1 MLVILHFIGS
11 SMALPNGLARLPLL
25 GWNSW
30 CSFGPCGTDVCTEA
44 QVNDTMTAM
53 TENGLISLG
62 YNYFTLDDC
71 FAMRRN
77 SQGILFPDPAL
88 FPNGF
93 APLVAR
99 AHALG
104 LKFGIYTSAGN
115 FTCKAKKVNCNGTC
129 NVGSLGHYSQDA
141 QTFARWGLGIV
152 MSHLRS
158 TCLSVSKWFSDS
170 HRQRRCFDSC

>member
-1 MLVILHFIGS
+1 MWTFHSCVRKTIWSRVFAMVLITS
-11 SMALPNGLARLPLL
+11 TRALPNGVARLPLI

-53 TENGLISLG
+53 TQNGLISLG

-71 FAMRRN
+71 FAMRRD
-77 SQGILFPDPAL
+77 SQGVLFPDPTL

-93 APLVAR
+93 TSLVDR
-99 AHALG
+99 AHSLG

-115 FTCKAKKVNCNGTC
+115 FTCHAKKTNCNGTC

-141 QTFARWGLGIV
+141 KTFASWGLGMELATCV
-152 MSHLRS
+152 LLR
-158 TCLSVSKWFSDS
+158 CPP
-170 HRQRRCFDSC
+170 CA